1 MVKLSHAVDSLGVVY
16 SASNQTSDST
26 RSAAV
31 MSTLF
36 QNQDLVNSPGT

>member
-1 MVKLSHAVDSLGVVY
+1 MIKLRHVVDGLGVAY

-26 RSAAV
+26 RSAAA